1 MEDKEIA
8 QSNSNGDN
16 HLINIK
22 NTQDK
27 NSSNSLIPSRY
38 SSFESDVQTPKQKNN
53 GIYNND
59 QFSKV
64 MNNTPLSDNIQNCN
78 NRIDDTNL
86 AEKQHLQKYFSN
98 NSAYKYT
105 NSIENQNMMN
115 THDEDLDAYKTNET
129 ANQSDINNREK
140 RINEYDE
147 YKSAHGLNFQNNFYK
162 KEEMYE
168 KKLIE
173 PIKNTSIKK
182 EEDQKG
188 SMKIF
193 VSNYGDNIYRN
204 TEIEK
209 NQTESCRNFTD
220 QKYKTQY
227 YDENKLSPLYKNKSD
242 KFYDTFSDEKKELHF
257 NSIDKLMKEIQ
268 IFNNSMQT
276 IASNDPTFIQ
286 KNNKNMY
293 SENNSHKRE
302 THEINNNLIIE
313 NQISCSNTS
322 TDVCFVES
330 PQNSNR
336 ETPTILDHEEYNLQ
350 DYSNHNCYEKIDSIK
365 SFKNF
370 AKSEIKTENSASYIE
385 DKETHHTE
393 SKQDNLMDSQLNR
406 SDVEYTDHASDKNS
420 SYKQNDV
427 SPNSIKLTD
436 VEPYS
441 KLDNEESIETS
452 KISSNQWEEMK
463 KSFYDIENNLLYLS
477 KENNYSLERNI
488 EGNELMNTKNS
499 ETNEEIKFE
508 KDETPKISY
517 HTDEETTKSQFDVDT
532 KSTIYNY
539 VQKDSFPNY
548 EYDDTEN
555 KHLNITKHYSDKDD
569 IFQNKNNISEQ
580 FNYNYLHD
588 STNKQN
594 SLNNSTPKDYQ
605 NKSNSYYTDKEH
617 DTHSS
622 HTRRDIL
629 PDLNLERCIYSKE
642 GSPIGTSDTPN
653 GIDVSNRAEAS
664 TRNDAAKIS
673 PIGKGRTPRS
683 SKSGGST
690 KASFAVVKTGK
701 IKQTEKDLV
710 KTPKVFKKN
719 EGHTRTSVSGHSS
732 GNVGTKSPSNYT
744 ISSSANYSPQ
754 CNNGG
759 NGITPTSTKANKN
772 EKDITY
778 NMNVVI
784 RCRPMSNSE
793 KNEGAKN
800 VIKIM
805 DNKMIVLL
813 DPCDNS
819 DNVLRQNRTK
829 EKRYCFDYVFDEN
842 STQEDVYNNSVKPLV
857 DAVIKGYNSTVFAY
871 GATGAGKTHTI
882 IGYKNEPGVMMMILQ
897 DLFKKIKTLKA
908 MNEYIIKCSFIEI
921 YNENICDLLN
931 PSSEYL
937 DLREDPV
944 KGITVSNI
952 FEVCTT
958 SVEEIMELIHTGNR
972 NRTQEPTDANRTS
985 SRSHGVLQVT
995 VEETE
1000 KGQGLYQQTKK
1011 GKLCVIDL
1019 AGSERASQTNNKG
1032 MRMLEGANINRSL
1045 LALGNVINALVSRS
1059 KGTSKSNFI
1068 PFRDSKLTRLL
1079 KDSLGGNCKT
1089 LMIANISPSHL
1100 SYEDTHNTLK
1110 YANRAKNIKNIV
1122 TSNSVVVKHHLTM
1135 YIDVIEKLKTEIESL
1150 KEQLNDKE
1158 KIHDF
1163 IISESNS
1170 TNYDYYDS
1178 VKDCDKNSSREEL
1191 LNIIYF
1197 LKREN
1202 QKLRCNLGSMTPHT
1216 PTSDSSTPTHE
1227 LIKYGEEINNI
1238 KMINEKLFIDN
1249 KRFQVNLQE
1258 HIQISENLKEINE
1271 EYKNQISSLKN
1282 MLYNHDVS
1290 HLQMRRWLDD
1300 LKRKYTQLKEN
1311 IKDNDNAQLLE
1322 GLQDELNK
1330 VFNERKQIK
1339 NFILN
1344 IERNLVENKEIAM
1357 DSFKGNHFKML
1368 QENKNKMENQL
1379 QINIKQTNNLINKLV
1394 TNIKDEQ
1401 MKSFMYL
1408 FYTNT
1413 LLMQERED
1421 FQDFFELSSVIINH
1435 KEKQLQQLMDT
1446 SKISNI
1452 SNVPKK

>member
-1 MEDKEIA
+1 MKDKEIVKL
-8 QSNSNGDN
+8 NSNGDN
-16 HLINIK
+16 HLINLK
-22 NTQDK
+22 NVQDK
-27 NSSNSLIPSRY
+27 NLSSSGIPSRY
-38 SSFESDVQTPKQKNN
+38 SSFESDVQASKQKDDH
-53 GIYNND
+53 IYNTDKLN
-59 QFSKV
+59 KI
-64 MNNTPLSDNIQNCN
+64 MNNTSSIGDTQYCN
-78 NRIDDTNL
+78 NRIDDTKL
-86 AEKQHLQKYFSN
+86 PEKLLQKYFSN
-98 NSAYKYT
+98 NSTYKYT
-105 NSIENQNMMN
+105 NSIEHQNMMN
-115 THDEDLDAYKTNET
+115 AHNEDLSTYQKNE
-129 ANQSDINNREK
+129 AAEHIDINNHNKEQK
-140 RINEYDE
+140 KNEHEELKGVHD
-147 YKSAHGLNFQNNFYK
+147 LNFQNNSYK
-162 KEEMYE
+162 KEEICE

-182 EEDQKG
+182 EEDQKDT
-188 SMKIF
+188 MKIF

-204 TEIEK
+204 TEIYK
-209 NQTESCRNFTD
+209 THTESCRNFTD

-242 KFYDTFSDEKKELHF
+242 KFYDTFSEEKKELHF
-257 NSIDKLMKEIQ
+257 NSIDELMKEIQ

-276 IASNDPTFIQ
+276 ITSNDPTFIQ
-286 KNNKNMY
+286 KNNKHIY
-293 SENNSHKRE
+293 SENNSNKRE
-302 THEINNNLIIE
+302 ANEINNSLIIE
-313 NQISCSNTS
+313 NTVSCSNIS
-322 TDVCFVES
+322 TDACFGES

-336 ETPTILDHEEYNLQ
+336 EKSDILDNEEYNLQ
-350 DYSNHNCYEKIDSIK
+350 EHSNNSCYEKNESIK

-370 AKSEIKTENSASYIE
+370 VKSEIKTENSILFTE
-385 DKETHHTE
+385 DKEPQHTE
-393 SKQDNLMDSQLNR
+393 LKQDNLMGSQLNK
-406 SDVEYTDHASDKNS
+406 SDVEYTDQESDNNNS
-420 SYKQNDV
+420 CKQNDV
-427 SPNSIKLTD
+427 SSISMKLTD
-436 VEPYS
+436 VEPYT

-463 KSFYDIENNLLYLS
+463 KSFYDIENNLLYLNR
-477 KENNYSLERNI
+477 ENNYSLERNI
-488 EGNELMNTKNS
+488 EGTELLNVNNS
-499 ETNEEIKFE
+499 ETNKEIKFE
-508 KDETPKISY
+508 KNETPQISY
-517 HTDEETTKSQFDVDT
+517 HTDEYKEKNEEIIKSQLDSDK

-539 VQKDSFPNY
+539 IHKDSFPNY
-548 EYDDTEN
+548 EYDDTET
-555 KHLNITKHYSDKDD
+555 KHLNILKNCSEKDEA
-569 IFQNKNNISEQ
+569 FQNKNNISEQ
-580 FNYNYLHD
+580 FNYNYLQD
-588 STNKQN
+588 FTNKQN
-594 SLNNSTPKDYQ
+594 SLNGFTPKDYQ
-605 NKSNSYYTDKEH
+605 NNNNYYYTDKEI
-617 DTHSS
+617 DIHSPYA
-622 HTRRDIL
+622 RRDVL
-629 PDLNLERCIYSKE
+629 PDLSLERCIYSKE
-642 GSPIGTSDTPN
+642 GSPNGKTDTLN
-653 GIDVSNRAEAS
+653 GPDTSNRTDAS
-664 TRNDAAKIS
+664 RINSA
-673 PIGKGRTPRS
+673 GKGRTPRS

-690 KASFAVVKTGK
+690 KTAFAIVKTGK
-701 IKQTEKDLV
+701 IKQAEKDLV
-710 KTPKVFKKN
+710 KTPKVFKKT
-719 EGHTRTSVSGHSS
+719 EGNTRTSVNGNSN
-732 GNVGTKSPSNYT
+732 GNVGTKSPSNYN
-744 ISSSANYSPQ
+744 ISSSANYSTH

-759 NGITPTSTKANKN
+759 NGVTPTSTKTNKN

-813 DPCDNS
+813 DPSDNT

-882 IGYKNEPGVMMMILQ
+882 IGYKNEPGIMMMILQ

-908 MNEYIIKCSFIEI
+908 MNEYKIKCSFIEI

-985 SRSHGVLQVT
+985 SRSHGVLQVI

-1110 YANRAKNIKNIV
+1110 YANRAKNIKNVV

-1135 YIDVIEKLKTEIESL
+1135 YIDIIEKLKTEIECL

-1158 KIHDF
+1158 KTHHF

-1202 QKLRCNLGSMTPHT
+1202 QKLRCNLGSITPHIS
-1216 PTSDSSTPTHE
+1216 TSDSSTPTNE
-1227 LIKYGEEINNI
+1227 FIKYTEEINNI
-1238 KMINEKLFIDN
+1238 KIVNEKLFIDN
-1249 KRFQVNLQE
+1249 KKFKVNIQE
-1258 HIQISENLKEINE
+1258 YIQIIENIKEVNHKYKAQIN
-1271 EYKNQISSLKN
+1271 SLKN

-1290 HLQMRRWLDD
+1290 HLQMRLWLDD
-1300 LKRKYTQLKEN
+1300 LKRKYTQLK
-1311 IKDNDNAQLLE
+1311 
-1322 GLQDELNK
+1322 
-1330 VFNERKQIK
+1330 VW
-1339 NFILN
+1339 
-1344 IERNLVENKEIAM
+1344 
-1357 DSFKGNHFKML
+1357 
-1368 QENKNKMENQL
+1368 
-1379 QINIKQTNNLINKLV
+1379 NN
-1394 TNIKDEQ
+1394 
-1401 MKSFMYL
+1401 
-1408 FYTNT
+1408 
-1413 LLMQERED
+1413 
-1421 FQDFFELSSVIINH
+1421 
-1435 KEKQLQQLMDT
+1435 
-1446 SKISNI
+1446 
-1452 SNVPKK
+1452 